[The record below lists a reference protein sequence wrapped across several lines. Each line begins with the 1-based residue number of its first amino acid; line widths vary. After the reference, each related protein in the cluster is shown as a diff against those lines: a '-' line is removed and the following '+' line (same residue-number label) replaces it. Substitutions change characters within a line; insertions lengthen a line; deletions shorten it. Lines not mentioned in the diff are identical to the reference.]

1 MKTHFH
7 IGNKRFVDYLKVT
20 TNGKTYY
27 FCDDLTVE
35 YDDCENLEVDI
46 ELIKATNYFNIKSK
60 NPILKWFVRILR
72 FILSPLIFF
81 IDNEDGIGFHKGYYS
96 FNPFTHKQT
105 VLINSPNERIINI
118 GYTDA
123 RYNKTT
129 KKFSSPVIKIKEE
142 DVIVKSEE
150 TRFSE
155 KILKQEWNVYHV
167 PAYIVLIILVLLIN
181 AVNFLV
187 CGKAIFKDFE
197 ILSFLEISGIV
208 FCSTVIIG
216 LFVLIIVGIVR
227 SRRYYKEVIE
237 INT

>member
-1 MKTHFH
+1 MVCANTK
-7 IGNKRFVDYLKVT
+7 I
-20 TNGKTYY
+20 Y
-27 FCDDLTVE
+27 FSSFD
-35 YDDCENLEVDI
+35 
-46 ELIKATNYFNIKSK
+46 
-60 NPILKWFVRILR
+60 
-72 FILSPLIFF
+72 FF

-129 KKFSSPVIKIKEE
+129 KKFSSPVIKIKE

-155 KILKQEWNVYHV
+155 KILKQEWNVYHI

-197 ILSFLEISGIV
+197 ILSFLGILGIV

>member
-46 ELIKATNYFNIKSK
+46 ELIKATDYFNIKSK
-60 NPILKWFVRILR
+60 NPILKWLVQILR

-81 IDNEDGIGFHKGYYS
+81 IDNEDGIGFHKWYNS

-155 KILKQEWNVYHV
+155 KILKQEWNVYHI

-197 ILSFLEISGIV
+197 ILSFLEILGIV